1 MNAFDVRIHT
11 IRRRKNKRRPFEVRW
26 RVAGR
31 DKSKSFLTKTLADSY
46 RAELV
51 RAARQ
56 GLEFDPATGEPLL
69 WAVPGPAATT
79 WLEHAVGYARMKW
92 PRLAPHSRASLAD
105 ALATVTVALT
115 RPTAGRPPT
124 RTLRAAL
131 YRHAFNSCRH
141 AAWTDPAPARAL
153 AWLARASL
161 PVAQLSDPGVI
172 RAAMDALTVR
182 LDGGRAAAAT
192 VSRKRAVFHDA
203 LGYAV
208 ELGLL
213 PANPL
218 GQVQWTAPR
227 SAPRSTRRPLPVP
240 PRCGRSW
247 PRWPASARS

>member
-31 DKSKSFLTKTLADSY
+31 DKSKSFLTRALADSY

-79 WLEHAVGYARMKW
+79 WLEHAVGYAGMKW

-115 RPTAGRPPT
+115 RPAAERPPT
-124 RTLRAAL
+124 RALRAAL
-131 YRHAFNSCRH
+131 YRHEFNSGH
-141 AAWTDPAPARAL
+141 M
-153 AWLARASL
+153 L
-161 PVAQLSDPGVI
+161 PGQI
-172 RAAMDALTVR
+172 RLR
-182 LDGGRAAAAT
+182 L
-192 VSRKRAVFHDA
+192 
-203 LGYAV
+203 
-208 ELGLL
+208 
-213 PANPL
+213 
-218 GQVQWTAPR
+218 
-227 SAPRSTRRPLPVP
+227 
-240 PRCGRSW
+240 GRSLGW
-247 PRWPASARS
+247 REPHCPSRSSATREPSALRWTR